1 MKNIAIE
8 TRTAE
13 EIMLAK
19 ILTLIDNHE
28 RKQRQFMIAFDQFM
42 LEADDTLDIQEK

>member
-1 MKNIAIE
+1 MKNTAQE

-19 ILTLIDNHE
+19 ILTLIDQHE
-28 RKQRQFMIAFDQFM
+28 RKQRQFLIAFDQFM
-42 LEADDTLDIQEK
+42 CEADDTLDNQ